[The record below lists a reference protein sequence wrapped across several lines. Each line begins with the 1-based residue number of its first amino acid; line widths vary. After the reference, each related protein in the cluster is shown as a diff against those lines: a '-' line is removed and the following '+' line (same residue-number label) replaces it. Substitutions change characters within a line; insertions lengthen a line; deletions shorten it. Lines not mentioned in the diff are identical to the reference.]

1 MWRAPHARSFRAGP
15 PQNVP
20 MSPIK
25 RQCDTETTII
35 VLSLG
40 VIYLAYLRIIDWM
53 PELGLLGN
61 LATGD
66 VSVFAGIEVKY
77 HFILML
83 CALAICWAMFRASSV
98 EMRPR

>member
-1 MWRAPHARSFRAGP
+1 
-15 PQNVP
+15 

-83 CALAICWAMFRASSV
+83 CALAICWAIGLKVRRSNLERST
-98 EMRPR
+98 RHGLPRHSL

>member
-1 MWRAPHARSFRAGP
+1 
-15 PQNVP
+15 

-25 RQCDTETTII
+25 RQFDTETAII

-40 VIYLAYLRIIDWM
+40 VIYLGYLRIIGWM
-53 PELGLLGN
+53 PDLGLLGN

-77 HFILML
+77 HVILML
-83 CALAICWAMFRASSV
+83 CALAICWAIALKVRRSSL
-98 EMRPR
+98 ERSRRHGLPRYSP